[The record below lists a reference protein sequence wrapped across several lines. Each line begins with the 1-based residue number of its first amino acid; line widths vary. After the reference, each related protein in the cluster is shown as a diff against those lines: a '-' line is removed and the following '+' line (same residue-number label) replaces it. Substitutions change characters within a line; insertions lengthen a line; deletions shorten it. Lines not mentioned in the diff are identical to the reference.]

1 MSTKKRE
8 ETTGELTIK
17 TLVQEKNGKVIIEFT
32 DGKKVKISEDAYLS
46 MFLYPGKTLTKT
58 GFDSLVKTTDEKIGR
73 DYINLL
79 LSRRLYSP
87 KELQN
92 KLIDVKKMS
101 YVDSSLL
108 IQKMVTEGYID
119 FSLYAQDRVESLKL
133 KGFSR
138 EYIYKDLKNNRL
150 DLAIIDNTLGKI
162 EIDDEAIIRILND
175 EIRKHSS
182 DSYVKLKDRLKYL
195 LYTKGYDE
203 GQSESLLSKLMMENG
218 YFSSDFRQ
226 KDALRKAVL
235 SSYDKIKR
243 LKIEPRKKEQKLYR
257 SLLYKG
263 FSRDEILDVIKEE
276 DLYFD

>member
-1 MSTKKRE
+1 
-8 ETTGELTIK
+8 
-17 TLVQEKNGKVIIEFT
+17 
-32 DGKKVKISEDAYLS
+32 
-46 MFLYPGKTLTKT
+46 
-58 GFDSLVKTTDEKIGR
+58 
-73 DYINLL
+73 
-79 LSRRLYSP
+79 
-87 KELQN
+87 
-92 KLIDVKKMS
+92 MS

-150 DLAIIDNTLGKI
+150 DSAIIDNTLDKI

-218 YFSSDFRQ
+218 YFSSDSRQ
-226 KDALRKAVL
+226 KDVLRKAVL

-243 LKIEPRKKEQKLYR
+243 LKIEPRKK
-257 SLLYKG
+257 
-263 FSRDEILDVIKEE
+263 SRNYINLCFIKVFLEMK
-276 DLYFD
+276 Y

>member
-1 MSTKKRE
+1 
-8 ETTGELTIK
+8 
-17 TLVQEKNGKVIIEFT
+17 
-32 DGKKVKISEDAYLS
+32 
-46 MFLYPGKTLTKT
+46 
-58 GFDSLVKTTDEKIGR
+58 
-73 DYINLL
+73 
-79 LSRRLYSP
+79 
-87 KELQN
+87 
-92 KLIDVKKMS
+92 MS

-138 EYIYKDLKNNRL
+138 EYIHKDLKTNRL
-150 DLAIIDNTLGKI
+150 DSAIIDNTLDKI

-218 YFSSDFRQ
+218 YFSSDSRQ
-226 KDALRKAVL
+226 KMHLEKQFYL
-235 SSYDKIKR
+235 LMIK
-243 LKIEPRKKEQKLYR
+243 
-257 SLLYKG
+257 
-263 FSRDEILDVIKEE
+263 
-276 DLYFD
+276 